1 MFTNSVYE
9 RLYSSMFGIRYNG
22 IIGIYRITL
31 NIYIMKQESINY
43 TVEYWLNIWVPN
55 NQFIQ
60 FI

>member
-43 TVEYWLNIWVPN
+43 TVEY
-55 NQFIQ
+55 
-60 FI
+60 